1 MYTAKSLKDK
11 KNHHI
16 VFSYKKN
23 HIVFFICIHKTK
35 KQNSKIGFSMHFGFN
50 NKFVRAMRTRPIF
63 QKISKNIFVF
73 F

>member
-1 MYTAKSLKDK
+1 MHTTKSLKDK

-16 VFSYKKN
+16 VFSYNKKN
-23 HIVFFICIHKTK
+23 HIVFFIYTKHKK
-35 KQNSKIGFSMHFGFN
+35 NSKIGFSMHFDFN

-63 QKISKNIFVF
+63 QKFKKNIFVF